1 VWDPAG
7 ASGHEEEKA
16 MRVGMVKEIKRGEV
30 RVAMTP
36 AVVGRLVA
44 AGHEVLVESG
54 AGDGARFDDQR
65 YESVGGRIVPE
76 AADVWR
82 DANLLVKVKE
92 PQADEFEHFHAGLT
106 LFGYLH
112 VAGNRELITGLI
124 DRQVT
129 AIAFE
134 AVADDQDRRP
144 ILEPMLAI
152 AGTMGM
158 LLAFTHATST
168 GAGRGKLPGGVAG
181 IAPTAVRILGT
192 NPMAY
197 HAARTA
203 AALGAEVALL
213 DPDPERLRLAVHHVP
228 GIRTLVAHPAEIA
241 RAAREADILVNT
253 FPWPKDKAGHLVTAE
268 VVRTMKPRAL
278 VVDLASDD
286 PGAVETSRPTTFDEP
301 IHLTEGIPHFCVP
314 NVPSSVARSSTTALA
329 NALIPF
335 LDRICELGVRDAL
348 RVDPRLRRGLMAIE
362 GHIVDDVAA
371 DWYGVT
377 AVRAEMVLGLER

>member
-1 VWDPAG
+1 
-7 ASGHEEEKA
+7 

-30 RVAMTP
+30 RVALTP
-36 AVVGRLVA
+36 AVVRRLIA

-54 AGDGARFDDQR
+54 SGAGARFDDRR
-65 YESVGGRIVPE
+65 YEAVGARIVGE
-76 AADVWR
+76 AAEVWR
-82 DANLLVKVKE
+82 NSHLLVKVKE
-92 PQADEFEHFHAGLT
+92 PQPEEFEHFREGLT

-112 VAGNRELITGLI
+112 VAGNRELMSGLI
-124 DRQVT
+124 GRQVT

-134 AVADDQDRRP
+134 SVADDDDRRP

-197 HAARTA
+197 HAAQTA
-203 AALGAEVALL
+203 AALGADVALL
-213 DPDPERLRLAVHHVP
+213 DPDPERLRLAVHRVP

-253 FPWPKDKAGHLVTAE
+253 YPWPKDQDGHLVTVD

-278 VVDLASDD
+278 LVDLASDD
-286 PGAVETSRPTTFDEP
+286 PGAIETSRPTTFDEP

-329 NALIPF
+329 NALIPY

-348 RVDPRLRRGLMAIE
+348 RVDARLRRGLKTIE
-362 GHIVDDVAA
+362 GHVIDDVAA